1 MIRKAAISELLKR
14 ARESSGLSQ
23 AEVARELGYTSPQ
36 FVSNWERGLS
46 SPPVPKLKKLC
57 KMYQVPVDEAYNAM
71 LSATLQEVERKLY
84 SQFFGASAR
93 SGTRSKRKSA
103 HA

>member
-1 MIRKAAISELLKR
+1 MIRKAPISDLLKK
-14 ARESSGLSQ
+14 ARENSGLSQ

-57 KMYQVPVDEAYNAM
+57 KMYELAMDDAYHAM
-71 LSATLQEVERKLY
+71 LSATLQEVERKLHT
-84 SQFFGASAR
+84 QFYGGKKG
-93 SGTRSKRKSA
+93 SGRKSG

>member
-1 MIRKAAISELLKR
+1 MIRKAAISDLLKK

-57 KMYQVPVDEAYNAM
+57 KMYQLSVDQAYQAM
-71 LSATLQEVERKLY
+71 LNATLEEVERKLH
-84 SQFFGASAR
+84 SQFYGSQR
-93 SGTRSKRKSA
+93 RGGRKSA

>member
-1 MIRKAAISELLKR
+1 MIRKAPISELLKK
-14 ARESSGLSQ
+14 ARETSGLSQ
-23 AEVARELGYTSPQ
+23 AQVAKELGYTSPQ

-57 KMYQVPVDEAYNAM
+57 KMYAMSMDSAYEAM
-71 LSATLQEVERKLY
+71 LSATLEEVERKLH
-84 SQFFGASAR
+84 SQFYGGGR
-93 SGTRSKRKSA
+93 GKRKSA